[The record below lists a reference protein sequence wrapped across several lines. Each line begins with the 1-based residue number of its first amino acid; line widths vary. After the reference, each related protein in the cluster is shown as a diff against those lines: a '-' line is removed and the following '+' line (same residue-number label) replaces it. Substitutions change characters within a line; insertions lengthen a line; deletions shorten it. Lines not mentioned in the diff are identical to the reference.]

1 MGKLNKFD
9 LPAFFER
16 EYYERHYLEQME
28 RGEFRNAKTWED
40 FYFDNAVAYA
50 FCQVFNAHKSIDSK
64 KAMQMAEER
73 KKELEKEY
81 K

>member
-1 MGKLNKFD
+1 MSDLNKFD

-16 EYYERHYLEQME
+16 DYYERHYLEQMAK
-28 RGEFRNAKTWED
+28 GNVDNAKTWEA

-50 FCQVFNAHKSIDSK
+50 FVEVFNANKATDSK
-64 KAMQMAEER
+64 KALVMAEAR